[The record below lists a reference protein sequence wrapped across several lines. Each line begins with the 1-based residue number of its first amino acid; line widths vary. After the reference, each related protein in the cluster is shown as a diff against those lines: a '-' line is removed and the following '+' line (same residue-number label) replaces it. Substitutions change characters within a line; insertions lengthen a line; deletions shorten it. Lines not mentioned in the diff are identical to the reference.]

1 MAKNGRYYRKKA
13 KEVIGTKYDSVTEK
27 RLHEGVL
34 SGCQF
39 HPEKISYAIEKTYEP
54 DFSYRDSSGI
64 EWLIEVKE
72 ILQDSAEAQK
82 FQWIKKALKEDQI
95 LVFCIS
101 NPNQKIYWQKAR
113 KDGSKMTLSEW
124 CDKQQILWFTHET
137 IWRILK

>member
-34 SGCQF
+34 SGCRF
-39 HPEKISYAIEKTYEP
+39 HPEKISYTIEKTYEP

-124 CDKQQILWFTHET
+124 CDKQQILWFTHEN
-137 IWRILK
+137 IGNILK